1 MGQQHISSTERTNM
15 TQDGTGQTSPKAS
28 GPDEYA
34 ELLRLGLAN
43 HAVAHGLDAAD
54 AWPLVA
60 EVLSESGGASV
71 VGLADE
77 VRLRALAMVHP
88 SLYP

>member
-1 MGQQHISSTERTNM
+1 MTEGSP
-15 TQDGTGQTSPKAS
+15 DQTPEAH

-43 HAVAHGLDAAD
+43 HAIAHGLDAED

-60 EVLSESGGASV
+60 AVLRGADGPSV

-77 VRLRALAMVHP
+77 VRLRALALVHP
-88 SLYP
+88 SLH